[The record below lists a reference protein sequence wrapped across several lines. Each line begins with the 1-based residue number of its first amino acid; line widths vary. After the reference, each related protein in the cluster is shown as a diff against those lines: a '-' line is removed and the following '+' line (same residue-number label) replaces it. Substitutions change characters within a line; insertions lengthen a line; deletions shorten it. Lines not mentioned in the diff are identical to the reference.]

1 MVAHRP
7 SATSHATGLPAGLL
21 QGPVKVVTVQSAAAT
36 YAHPRGELAR
46 LAARGV
52 LQRLHA
58 GVYAVVPLGR
68 AAESWRP
75 TIEGAA
81 GALAAALVGHDHAVL
96 MGISA
101 ARLHGA
107 VPRAVAVATVAVPAQ
122 RRPLTLDG
130 RSERVVFVPRDVAR
144 LDAELMDTD
153 LGPLLVTGIEQTVL
167 DLAHRPDRDGVGD
180 EVRSAVAALMDRAD
194 PAVLTELAARQRL
207 RAALA
212 RATKWTADSQ

>member
-1 MVAHRP
+1 VTQVP
-7 SATSHATGLPAGLL
+7 SRTARSTGVPAALL
-21 QGPVKVVTVQSAAAT
+21 QTQVRFVTVQSARAV
-36 YAHPRGELAR
+36 YAYPRAELAR
-46 LAARGV
+46 LARRGV

-58 GVYAVVPLGR
+58 GVYAVVPPAR
-68 AAESWRP
+68 VAESWRP
-75 TIEGAA
+75 TVEAAA
-81 GALAAALVGHDHAVL
+81 GALAVAAVGHDQAVL

-107 VPRAVAVATVAVPAQ
+107 VPRAIAVATVAVPAQ
-122 RRPLTLDG
+122 RRALTLDG
-130 RSERVVFVPRDVAR
+130 RSERVVFVQRDVRR

-153 LGPLLVTGIEQTVL
+153 LGPLLVTGVEQTVL

-212 RATKWTADSQ
+212 RATTWTAHSQ

>member
-1 MVAHRP
+1 MAAHH
-7 SATSHATGLPAGLL
+7 SLDASHATGLPPALL
-21 QGPVKVVTVQSAAAT
+21 QGPVRVVTVQSAAAV
-36 YAHPRGELAR
+36 YAHPRAELSR

-58 GVYAVVPLGR
+58 GVYAVVPPGR
-68 AAESWRP
+68 TAESWRP
-75 TIEGAA
+75 TIEAAA
-81 GALAAALVGHDHAVL
+81 GALGTALVGHDHAVL

-107 VPRAVAVATVAVPAQ
+107 VPRAIAIATVAVPAQ
-122 RRPLTLDG
+122 RRPVTLDG
-130 RSERVVFVPRDVAR
+130 RSERVIFIPRDVER

-180 EVRSAVAALMDRAD
+180 EVRAAVALLMDRAD
-194 PAVLTELAARQRL
+194 PAVLTELAERQRL

-212 RATKWTADSQ
+212 RATAWTAPDR

>member
-1 MVAHRP
+1 VVAYAP
-7 SATSHATGLPAGLL
+7 SKVSRATGLPAGLL
-21 QGPVKVVTVQSAAAT
+21 QGPAKVVTVQSAAAT
-36 YAHPRGELAR
+36 YAHPRAELAR

-58 GVYAVVPLGR
+58 GVYAVVPPGR

-75 TIEGAA
+75 TVEAAA
-81 GALAAALVGHDHAVL
+81 GAIAVAAVGHDQAVL

-122 RRPLTLDG
+122 RRPLILDG
-130 RSERVVFVPRDVAR
+130 RSERVVFVPRNVAR
-144 LDAELMDTD
+144 MDAELMDTD
-153 LGPLLVTGIEQTVL
+153 LGPLLVTGVEQTVL

-180 EVRSAVAALMDRAD
+180 EVRSALAALMDRAD

-212 RATKWTADSQ
+212 RATTWTAGGQ

>member
-1 MVAHRP
+1 VLGRDW
-7 SATSHATGLPAGLL
+7 SAASHATGLPAGLL
-21 QGPVKVVTVQSAAAT
+21 QGPVRVVSVESAAAA
-36 YAHPRGELAR
+36 YAHPRAELSR

-58 GVYAVVPLGR
+58 GVYAVVPPGR
-68 AAESWRP
+68 AAEFWRP
-75 TIEGAA
+75 TIEAAA

-122 RRPLTLDG
+122 RRPVTLEG
-130 RSERVVFVPRDVAR
+130 RSERVIFIPRDVER

-153 LGPLLVTGIEQTVL
+153 LGPLLVTGVEQTIL

-180 EVRSAVAALMDRAD
+180 EVRAAVSVLMDRAD
-194 PAVLTELAARQRL
+194 PAVLTELAGRQRL

-212 RATKWTADSQ
+212 RATTWTAANR

>member
-1 MVAHRP
+1 VVAQH
-7 SATSHATGLPAGLL
+7 SSETSHATGLPAALL
-21 QGPVKVVTVQSAAAT
+21 RGPVKIVTVQSAAAV
-36 YAHPRGELAR
+36 YAHPRAELAR

-58 GVYAVVPLGR
+58 GVYAVVPPGR
-68 AAESWRP
+68 TAESWRP

-107 VPRAVAVATVAVPAQ
+107 VPRAVAIAMVAVPAQ
-122 RRPLTLDG
+122 RRPITLEG
-130 RSERVVFVPRDVAR
+130 RSERVIFVPRNVDR

-153 LGPLLVTGIEQTVL
+153 LGPLLVTGVEQTVL

-180 EVRSAVAALMDRAD
+180 EVRSAVVTLMDRAD
-194 PAVLTELAARQRL
+194 AVVLAELAAGQRL
-207 RAALA
+207 RTALA
-212 RATKWTADSQ
+212 RATAWTAASR

>member
-1 MVAHRP
+1 MVVQRSSEAF
-7 SATSHATGLPAGLL
+7 HATGLPTALL
-21 QGPVKVVTVQSAAAT
+21 QGPVRVVTVQSAVAV
-36 YAHPRGELAR
+36 YAHPRAELAR

-58 GVYAVVPLGR
+58 GVYAVVPRGR
-68 AAESWRP
+68 AAAGWRP
-75 TIEGAA
+75 TLEAAA
-81 GALAAALVGHDHAVL
+81 GALAVAAVGHDRAVL

-107 VPRAVAVATVAVPAQ
+107 VPRALGIATVAVPAQ
-122 RRPLTLDG
+122 RRPVTLDG
-130 RSERVVFVPRDVAR
+130 RSERVIFVPRNVER

-153 LGPLLVTGIEQTVL
+153 LGPLLVTGVEQTVL

-194 PAVLTELAARQRL
+194 AVVLAELAAGQRL
-207 RAALA
+207 RTALA
-212 RATKWTADSQ
+212 RATAWTAASR

>member
-1 MVAHRP
+1 MLARD
-7 SATSHATGLPAGLL
+7 SLDASHVSGLPPALL
-21 QGPVKVVTVQSAAAT
+21 QGPVQVVTVQSAQAA
-36 YAHPRGELAR
+36 YAYPRAQLAR

-68 AAESWRP
+68 TAHAWRP
-75 TIEGAA
+75 TIEAAA
-81 GALAAALVGHDHAVL
+81 GAIGVALVGHDNAVL

-107 VPRAVAVATVAVPAQ
+107 VPRALAIATVAVPTQ
-122 RRPLTLDG
+122 RRPITLNG
-130 RSERVVFVPRDVAR
+130 RSERVVFVPRDVGR

-153 LGPLLVTGIEQTVL
+153 LGPFLVTGIEQTVL

-180 EVRSAVAALMDRAD
+180 EVRAAMGLLMGRAD
-194 PAVLTELAARQRL
+194 PAVLTELAKRQRL

-212 RATKWTADSQ
+212 RANAWTADDR